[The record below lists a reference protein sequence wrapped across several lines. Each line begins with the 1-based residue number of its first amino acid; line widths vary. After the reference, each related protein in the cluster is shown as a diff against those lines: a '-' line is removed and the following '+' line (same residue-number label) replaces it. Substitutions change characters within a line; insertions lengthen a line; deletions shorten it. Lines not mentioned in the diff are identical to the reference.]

1 MFLGL
6 FKKKDA
12 PDTPVPVPKA
22 NGTPQKGGQPEKKG
36 GGVSIQSLFNNNKF
50 VALFSLVCAVLL
62 WFTVC
67 MQQTTDFNDTV
78 SNVPVT
84 VSYENSMAQDLGL
97 ELIGDIKTTVD
108 VHVTG
113 TRYAI
118 TSLDADDFNARVS
131 LSSVTKAGTYTLSIE
146 VISKASSSDYTIT
159 SWSPAEVELTF
170 DKIISRTLPLEII
183 TPNLTA
189 AEGYLME
196 TAYGDFDYITVTGP
210 QTEVNKIS
218 RCVVNIP
225 TEQELSETLTTT
237 GTVTLVDEMGAA
249 VSSENIEYDHNTVTV
264 TVPIYKTKELPLN
277 VEFVN
282 VPRGFPIEQL
292 GYTLSRN
299 SILVASPSET
309 IDNVDAITV
318 GPIDFREIDIG
329 TELTLDI
336 TLNAGLKNVE
346 NVTSVTVTFPTY
358 GLSAR
363 TLDLNNFVFENLPSG
378 YDITTLSDSIENIRV
393 VGDSSIIADLTQED
407 LVGIIDLSQYSLSRG
422 RYTVSVKVY
431 VQGKVLA
438 WAVGE
443 YSVSI
448 DVVPKEVVSD
458 TGN

>member
-1 MFLGL
+1 MFLPL
-6 FKKKDA
+6 RSKLVK
-12 PDTPVPVPKA
+12 P
-22 NGTPQKGGQPEKKG
+22 
-36 GGVSIQSLFNNNKF
+36 IKF
-50 VALFSLVCAVLL
+50 IVCIALAFSLYNTYSLRFKMSETEYQERFKVAKTVSTYIQANSSNSVLICENILLYQNICGDNFNVCDIRLYDKL
-62 WFTVC
+62 DKNN
-67 MQQTTDFNDTV
+67 QTDF
-78 SNVPVT
+78 
-84 VSYENSMAQDLGL
+84 
-97 ELIGDIKTTVD
+97 I
-108 VHVTG
+108 
-113 TRYAI
+113 
-118 TSLDADDFNARVS
+118 
-131 LSSVTKAGTYTLSIE
+131 YTDPSI
-146 VISKASSSDYTIT
+146 Y
-159 SWSPAEVELTF
+159 PAVRPPE
-170 DKIISRTLPLEII
+170 DRP
-183 TPNLTA
+183 PTA
-189 AEGYLME
+189 ADTMD
-196 TAYGDFDYITVTGP
+196 TIRAYREIL
-210 QTEVNKIS
+210 K
-218 RCVVNIP
+218 
-225 TEQELSETLTTT
+225 
-237 GTVTLVDEMGAA
+237 
-249 VSSENIEYDHNTVTV
+249 ENIEYDHSSVTV
-264 TVPIYKTKELPLN
+264 TVPIYKTRELPLN
-277 VEFVN
+277 VEFIN

-363 TLDLNNFVFENLPSG
+363 TLDLDNFVFENVPVG
-378 YDITTLSDSIENIRV
+378 VDITPLSDSIEDIRV

>member
-1 MFLGL
+1 ML
-6 FKKKDA
+6 FKKEKKDKDA
-12 PDTPVPVPKA
+12 PA
-22 NGTPQKGGQPEKKG
+22 AASEQAEKKKEHR
-36 GGVSIQSLFNNNKF
+36 GVTLRSLFNNNKF
-50 VALFSLVCAVLL
+50 VALLSIFCATLL
-62 WFTVC
+62 WFAVC
-67 MQQTTDFNDTV
+67 MQQTTDFNGTV

-84 VSYENSMAQDLGL
+84 VSYDNSMAQDLGL

-118 TSLDADDFNARVS
+118 TSLDADDFSARIS
-131 LSSVTKAGTYTLSIE
+131 LSSVTKAGSYILSIE
-146 VISKASSSDYTIT
+146 VIPKASSSDYTIT

-170 DKIISRTLPLEII
+170 DKIVSKTLPVEII

-189 AEGYLME
+189 SEGYLME
-196 TAYGDFDYITVTGP
+196 TAYADVDYITVTGP
-210 QTEVNKIS
+210 QTEVNKIAH
-218 RCVVNIP
+218 CAVNIA
-225 TEQELSETLTTT
+225 TEQELSETFTST
-237 GTVTLVDEMGAA
+237 GTATLIDDMGAI
-249 VSSENIEYDHNTVTV
+249 VSSENIEYDHSSVTV
-264 TVPIYKTKELPLN
+264 TVPIYKTRELPLN
-277 VEFVN
+277 VEFIN

-299 SILVASPSET
+299 TILVASPSAT

-329 TELTLDI
+329 TELTMDI

-346 NVTSVTVTFPTY
+346 NVTAVTVTFPTY

-363 TLDLNNFVFENLPSG
+363 TLDLDNFVFENVPAG
-378 YDITTLSDSIENIRV
+378 YDIKTLSDSIEDIRV

-448 DVVPKEVVSD
+448 DVVPKETASD
-458 TGN
+458 TGS

>member
-1 MFLGL
+1 ML
-6 FKKKDA
+6 FKKEKQDKVNA
-12 PDTPVPVPKA
+12 AVTE
-22 NGTPQKGGQPEKKG
+22 TTEEKKG
-36 GGVSIQSLFNNNKF
+36 LRGVTIQSLFNNNKF
-50 VALFSLVCAVLL
+50 VALLSIVGATLL

-67 MQQTTDFNDTV
+67 MQQTTNFNGTI
-78 SNVPVT
+78 SNVPVSI
-84 VSYENSMAQDLGL
+84 SYDNSMAQDLGL

-118 TSLDADDFNARVS
+118 TSLEADDFNARIS
-131 LSSVTKAGTYTLSIE
+131 LSTVTKAGNYTLSIE
-146 VISKASSSDYTIT
+146 VIPKASSSDYMIT

-170 DKIISRTLPLEII
+170 DKIVSKTLPLEIN
-183 TPNLTA
+183 TPGLTA

-196 TAYGDFDYITVTGP
+196 TAYADFDYVTITGP
-210 QTEVNKIS
+210 QTEVNKVSHCI
-218 RCVVNIP
+218 VNISA
-225 TEQELSETLTTT
+225 EQELSETFTTT

-249 VSSENIEYDHNTVTV
+249 ILSENIEYDHSSVAV
-264 TVPIYKTKELPLN
+264 TVPIYKTRELPLN
-277 VEFVN
+277 VEFIN

-363 TLDLNNFVFENLPSG
+363 TLDLDNFVFENVPVG
-378 YDITTLSDSIENIRV
+378 VDITPLSDSIEDIRV

-443 YSVSI
+443 YSLSI
-448 DVVPKEVVSD
+448 DVVPKETVSD
-458 TGN
+458 TAG